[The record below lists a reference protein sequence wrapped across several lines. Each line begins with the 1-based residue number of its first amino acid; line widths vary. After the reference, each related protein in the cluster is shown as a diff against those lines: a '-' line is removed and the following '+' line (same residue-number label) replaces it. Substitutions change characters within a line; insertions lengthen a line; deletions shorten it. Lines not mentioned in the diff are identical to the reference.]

1 VDDAERL
8 MARVRERDVAAF
20 EALYDAHHRLVH
32 GIGLRMLGDTMAADD
47 LTQNVFLKV
56 WHQPDV
62 FGGGNFGGWIS
73 RVARNRALDVIRSR
87 NLHPEGELPLDVPVE
102 GALDESVIAQLDG
115 ERVRAAMQ
123 SLPSEQ
129 REVIEL
135 GFFTGITHEE
145 IARRTQT
152 PLGTVKT
159 RIRSGLRKLRDA
171 LEGSVVS

>member
-1 VDDAERL
+1 
-8 MARVRERDVAAF
+8 MARVCERDAAAF
-20 EALYDAHHRLVH
+20 EAVYDAHHRLVH
-32 GIGLRMLGDTMAADD
+32 GIGVRMLGDAMAADD
-47 LTQNVFLKV
+47 LTQHVFVKL
-56 WHQPDV
+56 WNQPQA

-87 NLHPEGELPLDVPVE
+87 NLHPEGELPLDVPLE
-102 GALDESVIAQLDG
+102 GALDDSVIAAIDG
-115 ERVRAAMQ
+115 ERVRAAMRA
-123 SLPSEQ
+123 LPSEQ

-159 RIRSGLRKLRDA
+159 RIRTGLRKLRDA
-171 LEGSVVS
+171 LEGSTVT